1 LEKVIRYFA
10 ENKLVVNLLV
20 IIIIVVGIYSVYNLK
35 QDVFPPTDIDTM
47 IVTVIYPGA
56 SPADVE
62 LNAVVPIENEI
73 RNIQGIKDFVSL
85 SVENGATIYVYLDQ
99 DTPDKQKVKDE
110 VYRNLSNVS
119 DLAPEVE
126 DIVIHDANPKLMSVY
141 TFGVSGKAE
150 ADIGERE
157 LNQFVDSLEE
167 RLLRVK
173 GVAEIR
179 KSGYRDRE
187 IRILIS
193 PKKMERYYISLND
206 IVKSIQTRNIRAT
219 GGTIQSIQ
227 KEQTIV
233 TIGQFENPLDV
244 RDVIIRSNFE
254 RRSIKVRDI
263 GNVKDGFKKKD
274 IEVRVNKEDGITMS
288 VVKKEDAD
296 VVKTVKNVK
305 RFLEENVETFP
316 GGIKVTTIDD
326 RSLSIISL
334 LKVVQT
340 NAFIGFGLVF
350 FILLLFL
357 DFRTSFWTA
366 FGIPLTIFMILTYLY
381 VADLSIN
388 LITLGAI
395 ITVLG
400 MLVDHGIV
408 ISESI
413 YNYKLEGLSSLE
425 ATIKGIKDVIA
436 PVTIT
441 ILTTIVAFLPMLYIG
456 GTMGKFIYL
465 YPIIIGVAL
474 IASFFEAMFIL
485 PNHLSHGRQ
494 KRKKRKDRFAAIAD
508 LYQKFLNGVLR
519 IRYVI
524 IFLFFAL
531 AAGTF
536 YYTQDTIKNFVLLW
550 ENTSDAFFIN
560 LEAEEGT
567 SLSRTSEFTK
577 KIEDIVMKKVKDD
590 ERVSIRTAI
599 GHHTVKR
606 TSSKGNHENW
616 AQVAVY
622 LIPKTERIRTV
633 EEVMQSLKKDINV
646 KKIKEFKKITFSKQV
661 VGPSPGSAVDIKIV
675 GKDEEAKKKV
685 QGEIED
691 YLASLPG
698 VMDIDNDQKFGKEEL
713 KINFDYEKLAQF
725 ELNVESVAQAVR
737 TAYEGSIA
745 TSIQTTDQKLD
756 FRVEIEDTYK
766 RDIKFL
772 KNLLIPNAQGRLI
785 KLGQFATIS
794 TQKGKTIINHYNG
807 ESVITITASVN
818 KEMTTSTKVTQ
829 LVKQRFQNVPKEYPG
844 TFLQFKG
851 EAEETAESLQRLIIA
866 FIIAILLIYFLLILL
881 FKSLGQPIIIL
892 LTIPFGIIGVLLA
905 FKAHGMPLSF
915 MGIIGIIGLT
925 GVVVNDSVVM
935 VSFINR
941 VIKSDTGQ
949 STKYYIQKI
958 TEGAKKRLR
967 PIILTTLTT
976 VAGLIPTVYGIG
988 GDAKTLVPVVMAM
1001 AYGLLFAT
1009 LLTLIF
1015 VPAIYMVSMDIKKL
1029 FLRNG

>member
-1 LEKVIRYFA
+1 
-10 ENKLVVNLLV
+10 
-20 IIIIVVGIYSVYNLK
+20 
-35 QDVFPPTDIDTM
+35 
-47 IVTVIYPGA
+47 
-56 SPADVE
+56 
-62 LNAVVPIENEI
+62 
-73 RNIQGIKDFVSL
+73 
-85 SVENGATIYVYLDQ
+85 
-99 DTPDKQKVKDE
+99 
-110 VYRNLSNVS
+110 
-119 DLAPEVE
+119 
-126 DIVIHDANPKLMSVY
+126 
-141 TFGVSGKAE
+141 
-150 ADIGERE
+150 
-157 LNQFVDSLEE
+157 
-167 RLLRVK
+167 
-173 GVAEIR
+173 
-179 KSGYRDRE
+179 
-187 IRILIS
+187 
-193 PKKMERYYISLND
+193 
-206 IVKSIQTRNIRAT
+206 
-219 GGTIQSIQ
+219 
-227 KEQTIV
+227 
-233 TIGQFENPLDV
+233 
-244 RDVIIRSNFE
+244 
-254 RRSIKVRDI
+254 
-263 GNVKDGFKKKD
+263 
-274 IEVRVNKEDGITMS
+274 
-288 VVKKEDAD
+288 
-296 VVKTVKNVK
+296 
-305 RFLEENVETFP
+305 
-316 GGIKVTTIDD
+316 
-326 RSLSIISL
+326 
-334 LKVVQT
+334 
-340 NAFIGFGLVF
+340 
-350 FILLLFL
+350 
-357 DFRTSFWTA
+357 
-366 FGIPLTIFMILTYLY
+366 MILTYLY

-413 YNYKLEGLSSLE
+413 YSYKLEGLSSLE

-436 PVTIT
+436 PVTVT

-494 KRKKRKDRFAAIAD
+494 KRRRRKDRFAAVAD
-508 LYQKFLNGVLR
+508 LYQKFLHGILR
-519 IRYVI
+519 IRYIVI
-524 IFLFFAL
+524 ILFFAL
-531 AAGTF
+531 AAVTL

-550 ENTSDAFFIN
+550 ENTSDAFYIN

-567 SLSRTSEFTK
+567 GLSKTSEFTK

-590 ERVSIRTAI
+590 ERVSVRTSV
-599 GHHTVKR
+599 GHHTVKK

-622 LIPKTERIRTV
+622 LVPKTERIRTV
-633 EEVMQSLKKDINV
+633 EGVMRDLKKDINI

-661 VGPSPGSAVDIKIV
+661 IGPSPGSAVDIKIV
-675 GKDEEAKKKV
+675 GKDEEVKKKV
-685 QGEIED
+685 QGEIEE
-691 YLASLPG
+691 YLATLPG

-725 ELNVESVAQAVR
+725 GLNVESVAQAVR
-737 TAYEGSIA
+737 TAYEGTVA
-745 TSIQTTDQKLD
+745 TTIQTTDQKLD
-756 FRVEIEDTYK
+756 FRVEIEDAYK

-785 KLGQFATIS
+785 KLGQVAVIS
-794 TQKGKTIINHYNG
+794 TQKGKSIINHYNG
-807 ESVITITASVN
+807 ERVITITASVN
-818 KEMTTSTKVTQ
+818 KEMTTSTKITQ
-829 LVKQRFQNVPKEYPG
+829 LVKHRFKNIPKEYPG

-851 EAEETAESLQRLIIA
+851 EAEETEESLQRLIIA

-892 LTIPFGIIGVLLA
+892 LTIPFGIVGVLLA

-915 MGIIGIIGLT
+915 MGIIGMIGLT

-941 VIKSDTGQ
+941 VMKSDTGQ
-949 STKYYIQKI
+949 GTKYYIQKI

-1015 VPAIYMVSMDIKKL
+1015 VPAIYMVSMDIRKL
-1029 FLRNG
+1029 FLRNR